1 MSEILAAEDAL
12 TLLEVRLEWADVSL
26 VDIINDDGGHSND
39 LSRSSRHDS
48 HQNEEKHG
56 VLSGGAEELLGD
68 KRSSQALADIIV
80 SQHGRALGG
89 GEAQVGQAH
98 GGGQGEGDGKPDQ
111 TSADEAPDA
120 LENTDYKDD
129 IQKSSYISS
138 FACCMDFRLTWRGL
152 AATELCQ

>member
-12 TLLEVRLEWADVSL
+12 TLLEVRLEWTDIGL

-68 KRSSQALADIIV
+68 KRSGQALADIIV

-98 GGGQGEGDGKPDQ
+98 GGGQGEGDGKPD
-111 TSADEAPDA
+111 
-120 LENTDYKDD
+120 
-129 IQKSSYISS
+129 
-138 FACCMDFRLTWRGL
+138 
-152 AATELCQ
+152 